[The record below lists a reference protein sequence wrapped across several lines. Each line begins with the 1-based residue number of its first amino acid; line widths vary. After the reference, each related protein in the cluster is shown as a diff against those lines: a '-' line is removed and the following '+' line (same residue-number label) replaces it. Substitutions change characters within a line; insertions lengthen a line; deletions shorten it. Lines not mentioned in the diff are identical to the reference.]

1 LLAKG
6 YRSSQ
11 VGHEPEDS
19 DLVARGA
26 VDVVSMERSDHATTG
41 DPRCV
46 RQYAAVMI
54 PDMAEGGGARPE
66 IPRSTLYDYLER
78 TEPDDPAGQTPRD
91 GGEPPAP
98 GPPLGAAVPPTAAAP
113 SPGPGITDDIARARR
128 HVAALLGE
136 FRRTPVLV
144 PLDDNE
150 DPLVGDYRGVR
161 WIYAFSD
168 ESALARFAIAR
179 GEGSREWAY
188 QRVLG
193 ARLLDTG
200 VPATGVP
207 CGVALDVGSE
217 DDDGVLF
224 PPVVGIVPDAVA
236 LDAETAEA
244 ETADADAVNG
254 EEPR

>member
-1 LLAKG
+1 
-6 YRSSQ
+6 
-11 VGHEPEDS
+11 
-19 DLVARGA
+19 
-26 VDVVSMERSDHATTG
+26 
-41 DPRCV
+41 
-46 RQYAAVMI
+46 
-54 PDMAEGGGARPE
+54 MAEGGGEGPE
-66 IPRSTLYDYLER
+66 IPRSRLYDYLE
-78 TEPDDPAGQTPRD
+78 TAHPDDPVRQTPQD
-91 GGEPPAP
+91 SDEPPSP
-98 GPPLGAAVPPTAAAP
+98 GTPLGAAVPPTATAP
-113 SPGPGITDDIARARR
+113 SPGTVDDIARGRR
-128 HVAALLGE
+128 EFAALLGE

-193 ARLLDTG
+193 ARLLDAG

-236 LDAETAEA
+236 LDAETVGPQ
-244 ETADADAVNG
+244 TADADTVDG

>member
-1 LLAKG
+1 
-6 YRSSQ
+6 
-11 VGHEPEDS
+11 
-19 DLVARGA
+19 
-26 VDVVSMERSDHATTG
+26 
-41 DPRCV
+41 
-46 RQYAAVMI
+46 
-54 PDMAEGGGARPE
+54 MAEEGCRGPE
-66 IPRSTLYDYLER
+66 IPRSRLYDLLE
-78 TEPDDPAGQTPRD
+78 TADPDDTVRQSPQD
-91 GGEPPAP
+91 SDEPPSSGAP
-98 GPPLGAAVPPTAAAP
+98 LSATVPPTAAAP
-113 SPGPGITDDIARARR
+113 SPRTADDVARARAR
-128 HVAALLGE
+128 QEFAALLGG

-193 ARLLDTG
+193 ARLLDAA
-200 VPATGVP
+200 VPAVGVP

-217 DDDGVLF
+217 DDGVLF

-236 LDAETAEA
+236 VDV
-244 ETADADAVNG
+244 ETADVETMDG

>member
-1 LLAKG
+1 
-6 YRSSQ
+6 
-11 VGHEPEDS
+11 
-19 DLVARGA
+19 
-26 VDVVSMERSDHATTG
+26 
-41 DPRCV
+41 
-46 RQYAAVMI
+46 
-54 PDMAEGGGARPE
+54 MAEGGGRGPE
-66 IPRSTLYDYLER
+66 VPRSRLYEYLE
-78 TEPDDPAGQTPRD
+78 TADPDDAVGPTPRD
-91 GGEPPAP
+91 SDELSLSGTL
-98 GPPLGAAVPPTAAAP
+98 LGAAAPPIAAAS
-113 SPGPGITDDIARARR
+113 SPGTADDVARARR
-128 HVAALLGE
+128 EFAALLGE

-193 ARLLDTG
+193 ARLLDAG
-200 VPATGVP
+200 VPAAGVP

-217 DDDGVLF
+217 DDGVLF

-236 LDAETAEA
+236 VDVETM
-244 ETADADAVNG
+244 DG